1 MIALAVLRAAEFAA
15 PAPVSVCGPLGEQGV
30 LCRVVY
36 GATDSSGAARASE
49 ILAKPFRIALI
60 LAVAWIVTRIL
71 RVLVRRFVKH
81 ISTNA
86 ADRFTALG
94 KRTGISLLTPA
105 EASLRREQRANTI
118 GTVLRSLVS
127 LLVWSTA
134 AIMCMQ
140 LLGISLAALGIS
152 VGILGAALAFGSQ
165 ALVRDLVTGAFML
178 VEDQYGVG
186 DVVDLGSAT
195 GTVEH
200 VTLRLTRVRDVDGV
214 VWYVPNGE
222 IRRVGNKTQQ
232 WAVVNL
238 DVPVAYETD
247 IDLVIGALNTAGAAL
262 SSDAEIADALLL
274 PPEGLGIE
282 SISADRILVRISIRT
297 VATKQWVVAR
307 ALRGHVKKALDDAG
321 IDPGLGQ
328 LGTPIPPGAGVPRS
342 PQPPARGGV
351 SGLGS

>member
-1 MIALAVLRAAEFAA
+1 MITLAVNRAAEFAA
-15 PAPVSVCGPLGEQGV
+15 PAPVSVCGPLGDQGV

-36 GATDSSGAARASE
+36 EATNSSGAARAAE

-60 LAVAWIVTRIL
+60 LLIAWVVTRIL
-71 RVLVRRFVKH
+71 RVLVRHFVKH
-81 ISTNA
+81 ISTDA
-86 ADRFTALG
+86 ADRFAALG

-118 GTVLRSLVS
+118 GTVLRSFVS
-127 LLVWSTA
+127 LLVWATA
-134 AIMCMQ
+134 VVMCMQ

-152 VGILGAALAFGSQ
+152 VGIIGAALAFGSQ

-200 VTLRLTRVRDVDGV
+200 VTLRVTRVRDVDGV

-238 DVPVAYETD
+238 DVPVAYETEM
-247 IDLVIGALNTAGAAL
+247 DLVIGALNSAGAAL
-262 SSDAEIADALLL
+262 VSDPEVADALLL
-274 PPEGLGIE
+274 SPEVLGIE

-307 ALRGHVKKALDDAG
+307 ALRAHVKKALDDAG

-328 LGTPIPPGAGVPRS
+328 LGPQMAPGAPVSKAPA
-342 PQPPARGGV
+342 PPAHGGITE
-351 SGLGS
+351 LGS